1 MKKSLIKGLVLG
13 IIFVFSIILFS
24 NMMNKDLNQNTVEMA
39 KPSFPTMYIQMED
52 ILINPMHGYQREMK
66 VKYLRESLTPLST
79 TRDIVAV
86 ISPFGNEIETVVYEV
101 FTADGSELVEN
112 GKLSNI
118 KADGDYLKIPFQL
131 TTPILMNQEY
141 ALRFTLQC
149 QGQEPI
155 YYYTRVVQRAGLN
168 TSQYLEFVQ
177 NFYEKSLNKEAAQ
190 ELTTYIG
197 PEENVPVTNFT
208 QINVHSNFD
217 QITWGALKPTLHRK
231 GVPTIKEI
239 NETTCSIRIDYE
251 ITAED
256 NEANVEY
263 YDVAE
268 FYRMRYS
275 QSRVMLIDFERSAQQ
290 IFDGTLPV
298 LTTQGINLGIVDKDL
313 QYVSNQN
320 ADIIAF
326 VQAGDL
332 WSYNRSA
339 NKAAKI
345 FSFRGTD
352 DADERLN
359 NTNHGIKIVR
369 VEENGDVDFVLY
381 GYNSRGAREGQIG
394 IGVYHY
400 NASAN
405 VVEELTFIPSGQGYD
420 FITDD
425 VGELAY
431 VNKGDKLYLLLERN
445 FYCVDLAEKTY
456 DTLLTN
462 VTSDNFISSKS
473 QRNVAWMSGDVEDSD
488 TKIIKMD
495 LESGEQQE
503 ISAEG
508 EDKIKVLGFIN
519 EDLIYGVAR
528 PEDIVTDEAGN
539 RYFGMNT
546 VKIQGI
552 DGEIIKEYH
561 ESDKWVLSADIKEGL
576 VELKRVTWNGKEY
589 VATDSENI
597 MNNLQVSEETVQIH
611 LSSNERKGTQV
622 ALDFSKSAKNKSMLV
637 LTAKY
642 EDTKVEDM
650 IEIDIP
656 YDSRQVYYVYAGG
669 SLESIHTRAKDA
681 INQAEVKF
689 GVVINNQQQYI
700 WERGNQAEKANID
713 PANIPEIV
721 LAGTL
726 DEKALQEGLGDDYTV
741 LNMTGC
747 SLDSILYQVG
757 QQRAVVALTASG
769 KHVVI
774 VGYDRF
780 NTILYDI
787 ETKETYYCGL
797 NDSRDV
803 EFGPAGNVFMGY
815 IKNLPTE

>member
-1 MKKSLIKGLVLG
+1 
-13 IIFVFSIILFS
+13 
-24 NMMNKDLNQNTVEMA
+24 MMNKDLNQNTVEMS

-52 ILINPMHGYQREMK
+52 MLINPMYGYQREMK

-79 TRDIVAV
+79 TRNITAV
-86 ISPFGNEIETVVYEV
+86 INPFGNEIETVVYEV
-101 FTADGSELVEN
+101 FTAAGNELIEN

-131 TTPILMNQEY
+131 ETPILMNQEY
-141 ALRFTLQC
+141 ALKFTLQC
-149 QGQEPI
+149 AGREPI

-168 TSQYLEFVQ
+168 TSQYIEFVQ

-217 QITWGALKPTLHRK
+217 QITWGSLRPTLSRK
-231 GVPTIKEI
+231 GVPTIREI
-239 NETTCSIRIDYE
+239 NETTCSIRLDYE

-256 NEANVEY
+256 GEANIEH

-275 QSRVMLIDFERSAQQ
+275 QARVMLIDFERSAQQ
-290 IFDGTLPV
+290 VFDGTLPV
-298 LTTQGINLGIVDKDL
+298 LTMQGINLGVVDKNL

-345 FSFRGTD
+345 FSFRGD
-352 DADERLN
+352 EEADERLD
-359 NTNHGIKIVR
+359 NTDHGIKIVR

-381 GYNSRGAREGQIG
+381 GYNSRGAHEGQMG

-405 VVEELTFIPSGQGYD
+405 VVEELAFIPSRQGYD

-425 VGELAY
+425 VNEMAY
-431 VNKGDKLYLLLERN
+431 VNKGDELYLLLERN

-456 DTLLTN
+456 QTLLTD
-462 VTSDNFISSKS
+462 VTSDNFISSKT
-473 QRNVAWMSGDVEDSD
+473 QRNVAWMLGGEENRE

-495 LESGEQQE
+495 LETGVQQE
-503 ISAEG
+503 IVAEG
-508 EDKIKVLGFIN
+508 ENKIKVLGYIN
-519 EDLIYGVAR
+519 EDLIYGVAK
-528 PEDIVTDEAGN
+528 PEDIVVDEAGN
-539 RYFGMNT
+539 RYFGINT
-546 VKIQGI
+546 VRIQ
-552 DGEIIKEYH
+552 DVNGEVIKEYH
-561 ESDKWVLSADIKEGL
+561 EEGKWVLSVEVKDGL
-576 VELKRVTWNGKEY
+576 VELKRATWNGREY
-589 VATDSENI
+589 VATESENI

-637 LTAKY
+637 LAAKY
-642 EDTKVEDM
+642 EETKKSAI

-656 YDSRQVYYVYAGG
+656 HDSRQVYYVYAGG
-669 SLESIHTRAKDA
+669 RLESIHMRAKDA
-681 INQAEVKF
+681 INHAEEKF
-689 GVVINNQQQYI
+689 GVVMNNQQQYI
-700 WERGNQAEKANID
+700 WERGNQGDKANID

-721 LAGTL
+721 LEGTL
-726 DEKALQEGLGDDYTV
+726 DEKTLQEGLGEEYTA

-747 SLDSILYQVG
+747 SLDSVLYQIG

-774 VGYDRF
+774 VGYDKF

-787 ETKETYYCGL
+787 DTKETYYCGL
-797 NDSRDV
+797 NDSKNI

-815 IKNLPTE
+815 IKNLPTK